1 MRDFNDLVLK
11 HKGKRICIMGGAAS
25 LEDDLCQIDADIYIS
40 TNAHGVHLQKP
51 DYILAMDETNTRLNV
66 PMGGF
71 LRELTD
77 APIISPR
84 AYADY
89 QLIKWPQAPRDV
101 LSGMVATWA
110 AFMMGAKVVILAGMD
125 AYDGKSG
132 FVHEATKMARDVNC
146 PVRVMSDSLAKVWP
160 KYDPTEKFGRYTPH
174 SSINAWLDVD
184 EKVTI
189 EVIKPT
195 TIRNALR
202 AKGEQ
207 LSVMRHEVISLLKH
221 KMIKEV

>member
-1 MRDFNDLVLK
+1 MKDFNELVLK
-11 HKGKRICIMGGAAS
+11 HKGKRICIMGGAPS

-40 TNAHGVHLQKP
+40 TNAHGAHLQKP
-51 DYILAMDETNTRLNV
+51 DYIFAMDEINTRLNV

-89 QLIKWPQAPRDV
+89 QLITWPQCPRDV

-160 KYDPTEKFGRYTPH
+160 KYDPAEKFGRYTPH
-174 SSINAWLDVD
+174 SSINGWLDVD

-195 TIRNALR
+195 TIRTLLR
-202 AKGEQ
+202 KKGEQ
-207 LSVMRHEVISLLKH
+207 LTVMRHEVLNLLKH

>member
-1 MRDFNDLVLK
+1 MKDFNELVLK

-25 LEDDLCQIDADIYIS
+25 LEDDLKQIEADIYIS
-40 TNAHGVHLQKP
+40 TNAHGIEFKTP
-51 DYILAMDETNTRLNV
+51 DYIFAMDETNTRLNV

-71 LRELTD
+71 LRDKTD
-77 APIISPR
+77 VQIISPR

-89 QLIKWPQAPRDV
+89 QLITWPQAPRDV

-146 PVRVMSDSLAKVWP
+146 PVRVMSESLAKVWP
-160 KYDPTEKFGRYTPH
+160 KYDAKEKFVRYVPH
-174 SSINAWLDVD
+174 SSINSWLDVD
-184 EKVTI
+184 EKITI
-189 EVIKPT
+189 EVVKAT
-195 TIRNALR
+195 TIRNLLR
-202 AKGEQ
+202 QKGEQ
-207 LSVMRHEVISLLKH
+207 LKVMRHEVITLLKH